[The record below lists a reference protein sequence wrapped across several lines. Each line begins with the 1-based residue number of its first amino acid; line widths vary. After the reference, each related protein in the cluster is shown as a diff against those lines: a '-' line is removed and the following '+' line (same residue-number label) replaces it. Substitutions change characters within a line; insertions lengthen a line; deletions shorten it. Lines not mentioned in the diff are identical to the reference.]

1 MLRSEKFVYRGFWLD
16 TSNLRAARGMLALV
30 YKPLG
35 KKHYWE
41 FQVGGKRTLPVWR
54 YPASPQD
61 VKQAIDGWYYDIGNE
76 LDKKGLANY
85 QAKAKKQKDTAP
97 PTSSER
103 ERAVSRRRS
112 GRPFS
117 VIRKNSS
124 LKLRGWSKE
133 ALATFSKKEL
143 EAYEIANENFTMAV
157 DQKESRRNDYP
168 NSRWTIFDAYR
179 ENAMDTARSVLG
191 REYVDLT
198 GSLFVDLI
206 RLNKIKDAGWLSSD
220 A

>member
-1 MLRSEKFVYRGFWLD
+1 MKRSEKFVYRGFWID
-16 TSNLRAARGMLALV
+16 PSNLRASRGILSLA

-35 KKHYWE
+35 KKPYWE
-41 FQVGGKRTLPVWR
+41 FQVGGKRAIPVWR
-54 YPASPQD
+54 YPAGPQGLRE
-61 VKQAIDGWYYDIGNE
+61 AIDGWFFDIGNE

-85 QAKAKKQKDTAP
+85 QAKAKRKESAVPLSAP
-97 PTSSER
+97 V
-103 ERAVSRRRS
+103 RAVSHRRS

-124 LKLRGWSKE
+124 VKLRGWPKE
-133 ALATFSKKEL
+133 ALAAFSEKEL
-143 EAYEIANENFTMAV
+143 AAYEIAYENFTMAV

-168 NSRWTIFDAYR
+168 NSRWTIFDAYH
-179 ENAMDTARSVLG
+179 ENAMATARSVLG

-206 RLNKIKDAGWLSSD
+206 KLNKIKDAGWLGED
-220 A
+220 